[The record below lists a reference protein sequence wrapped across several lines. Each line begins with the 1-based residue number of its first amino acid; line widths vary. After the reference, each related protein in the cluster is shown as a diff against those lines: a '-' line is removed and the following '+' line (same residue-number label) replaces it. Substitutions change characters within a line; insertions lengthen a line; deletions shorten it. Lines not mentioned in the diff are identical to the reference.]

1 MIPVAYAVDF
11 SRPENN
17 PLAKFGNLAV
27 ILNVVIPVVF
37 IGAALTFL
45 IALFY
50 GGYTIIT
57 AGGDTKL
64 VEKAQAIIKYAVI
77 GILLVL
83 VSFLTLK
90 VIEIVL
96 NVDLPL

>member
-27 ILNVVIPVVF
+27 IINVVVPVVF

-64 VEKAQAIIKYAVI
+64 VEKAQSIIKYAVVGMI
-77 GILLVL
+77 LVL
-83 VSFLTLK
+83 ASFVTMRVL
-90 VIEIVL
+90 EIVL
-96 NVDLPL
+96 NIDLPL

>member
-1 MIPVAYAVDF
+1 MGPVYAVDF
-11 SRPENN
+11 SKVENN

-83 VSFLTLK
+83 VSFLTIK